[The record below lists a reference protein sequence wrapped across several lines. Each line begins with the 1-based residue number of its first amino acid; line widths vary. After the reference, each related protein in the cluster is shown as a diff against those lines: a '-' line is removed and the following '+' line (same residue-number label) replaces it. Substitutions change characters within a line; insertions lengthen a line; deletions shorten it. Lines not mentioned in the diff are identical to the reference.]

1 MIKLAL
7 IWFGIGL
14 IAAFFGFTGILGD
27 TTLIA
32 QDLSY
37 VCAGFVLLSL
47 LFCLFEPPAEKSK
60 GLMIHLQESSKTRH

>member
-14 IAAFFGFTGILGD
+14 IAAFFGFTGIVGD

-32 QDLSY
+32 QDLCY

-47 LFCLFEPPAEKSK
+47 LFCLFEPAKKPK
-60 GLMIHLQESSKTRH
+60 GLMLHVQDSSKARH

>member
-47 LFCLFEPPAEKSK
+47 LFCLFEPAEKPK
-60 GLMIHLQESSKTRH
+60 GLMIHLRDSSKTPH